1 MIVDF
6 LITSDQSEEI
16 LLKFIGSLNVY
27 AKKQK
32 SEITLTIVDGLRRY
46 QKQQPNKDEVFENLN
61 IRWILPKKKT
71 TQLES
76 IYLGLSLVRN
86 ETTMIMPPDAY
97 YVLDKMCLFEKHLTA
112 GCELIGGKRA
122 IREDVSKLQLV
133 ISAFLSW
140 YARRMLRFE
149 ITDVNT
155 SIGVW
160 SADAIRTFKM
170 IYGLTPSP
178 RLFLC
183 DYYSNAVSEVELN
196 MFEPKI
202 TNRKTSYN
210 FINKLHSLLSFLSEV
225 LMYKSWRGKKE
236 NVKYFQ

>member
-16 LLKFIGSLNVY
+16 LLKFIGSLNAY

-32 SEITLTIVDGLRRY
+32 TEISLTIVDGLRRY
-46 QKQQPNKDEVFENLN
+46 QKQLPYKDGIYENLV
-61 IRWILPKKKT
+61 IRWVLPQKKT

-76 IYLGLSLVRN
+76 IYLGLSMARH
-86 ETTMIMPPDAY
+86 EATMIMPPDAY
-97 YVLDKMCLFEKHLTA
+97 YILDKIYLFEKHLTA
-112 GCELIGGKRA
+112 GSELVGGKRA
-122 IREDVSKLQLV
+122 TREDVPKLQLM

-140 YARRMLRFE
+140 YARQILRFE
-149 ITDVNT
+149 IADVNT

-170 IYGLTPSP
+170 INGLTPSP

-210 FINKLHSLLSFLSEV
+210 FMNKFHSLLSFLSEV
-225 LMYKSWRGKKE
+225 FMYKNWRGKKE
-236 NVKYFQ
+236 NAKYFQ